1 MLHLEQEQLVEIVPK
16 MGTIVTGLDAE
27 QLTQALFIR
36 TSLET
41 SNIQLLCK
49 SITAQQ
55 IDTLRE
61 NIEEQNSALQA
72 DEYTKIYNSFDA
84 FHFLLCDFNKLPRV
98 WEVVRKEKVSLD
110 RLHALAKNHMPRLR
124 ILFQQHVDIVDAL
137 ENRDVM
143 KCTHL
148 IQSHADIDF
157 EAQSLL
163 SSSLKEALHKSKER
177 EKRSDHENN

>member
-1 MLHLEQEQLVEIVPK
+1 
-16 MGTIVTGLDAE
+16 
-27 QLTQALFIR
+27 
-36 TSLET
+36 
-41 SNIQLLCK
+41 
-49 SITAQQ
+49 
-55 IDTLRE
+55 
-61 NIEEQNSALQA
+61 
-72 DEYTKIYNSFDA
+72 
-84 FHFLLCDFNKLPRV
+84 
-98 WEVVRKEKVSLD
+98 
-110 RLHALAKNHMPRLR
+110 MPRLR